1 MDKRIRH
8 HFRPCMSLS
17 KSTRTPNPEHPME
30 PKPETL
36 IPKHGGYENTVTWQI
51 ADFIYEYTP

>member
-1 MDKRIRH
+1 
-8 HFRPCMSLS
+8 
-17 KSTRTPNPEHPME
+17 ME